1 MTTDESLTTD
11 AILDA
16 FATAERVLPRAA
28 LKQAAEQWPEVG
40 PVLLALLEA
49 AANGAKPSERT
60 VYILFFGIYLMA
72 QVRERRA
79 FRRLCTIAADG
90 ELIERLIGDGVT
102 EDLSVI
108 LARIYD
114 GDPAPLRGL
123 IESADAD
130 EFVRN
135 AALGALAML
144 TASGRIDRDET
155 AHYLRDLHATL
166 QPQGE
171 NFVWVG
177 WQQAIALLGLEDLEP
192 LVEGA
197 FARGWI
203 GDRVMSL
210 RDFQNDLRAA
220 RQAADPTTVFGRTV
234 RDDGRLDDIVAH
246 MSGWAG
252 FCTEEKRIPRSSMA
266 AAARVGEE
274 PIRNPY
280 RGVGR
285 NDPCPCG
292 SGKKFKKCCL
302 DKVR

>member
-1 MTTDESLTTD
+1 MTTDESLAID

-28 LKQAAEQWPEVG
+28 LKQAADRWPEVG

-49 AANGAKPSERT
+49 AAHGAEPSERT
-60 VYILFFGIYLMA
+60 VCILFFGIYLMA
-72 QVRERRA
+72 QVRETRA
-79 FRRLCTIAADG
+79 FCSLCTIAADG

-108 LARIYD
+108 LAHVYD
-114 GDPAPLRGL
+114 GDQAPLRAL

-130 EFVRN
+130 EFARN

-144 TASGRIDRDET
+144 TVSGRIHRDET
-155 AHYLRDLHATL
+155 ARYLRDLHATL

-192 LVEGA
+192 LVEDA

-203 GDRVMSL
+203 GDSVMDL

-220 RQAADPTTVFGRTV
+220 RQAADPTAVFGRTV
-234 RDDGRLDDIVAH
+234 RDDGRLDDIVAC

-252 FCTEEKRIPRSSMA
+252 FRPEEKRIPRSSMA
-266 AAARVGEE
+266 AAARVGDK

-280 RGVGR
+280 RSVGR